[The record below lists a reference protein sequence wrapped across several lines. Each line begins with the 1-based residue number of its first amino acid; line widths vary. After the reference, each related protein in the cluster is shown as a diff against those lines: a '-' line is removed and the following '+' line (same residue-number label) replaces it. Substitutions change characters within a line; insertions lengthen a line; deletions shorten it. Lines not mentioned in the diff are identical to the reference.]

1 MFTVVALRRIGVES
15 YQSST
20 MHVPFLVLCMLF
32 AGHQE
37 PHVDDDVKT
46 LIDTFGRSFFKPSRW
61 PIVVEP
67 FIVPGERHLLDAHD
81 IEMFRSSASDD
92 FAISTPKTMSA
103 CLNAVSR
110 TGKLFDNVVRK
121 QKRGYQLC
129 RKVAVSFD
137 GKIYRATDAEI
148 EFALQHE
155 KDAPSTDAATYLKAV
170 QEVRRRHARARARA
184 RRNCS
189 G

>member
-61 PIVVEP
+61 PVVVEP